1 MNDTEG
7 ARGEMKMEK
16 RGRPRGFDRKQALAQ
31 AMRVFWTRGYEGA
44 SISDLKAAMGIG
56 SPSLYAAFG
65 SKEEL
70 FREAVEL
77 YQATE
82 GSENW
87 CSLQA
92 APTAREGIE
101 GVLYATAK
109 AFSRADMPTGC
120 LVVLSALSTNE
131 SNEPIRHILLSERLG
146 CIKALEARLQR
157 AVKEGELSRDVDIRS
172 VARFYATVHEGMS
185 IQSRDGASPEILRK
199 ICRSAMDAW
208 DVLTSVPTEVRKF
221 RPPVN
226 DKPQDV
232 VKAARRKILPEMSI
246 HGGKKSAP

>member
-7 ARGEMKMEK
+7 KKEK
-16 RGRPRGFDRKQALAQ
+16 RGRPRGFDRKQALDQ
-31 AMRVFWTRGYEGA
+31 AMRVFWTKGYEGA

-87 CSLQA
+87 RSLQA

-109 AFSRADMPTGC
+109 AFSRTDMPTGC

-146 CIKALEARLQR
+146 CVKALEARLQR
-157 AVKEGELSRDVDIRS
+157 AVKEGELSREVDIRS

-185 IQSRDGASPEILRK
+185 IQSRDGASPETLKK
-199 ICRSAMDAW
+199 ICRSAMAAW
-208 DVLTSVPTEVRKF
+208 DVLTSVPTAGRTFHPRVIG
-221 RPPVN
+221 
-226 DKPQDV
+226 KPQNV
-232 VKAARRKILPEMSI
+232 VKGGVGKILPQISI
-246 HGGKKSAP
+246 HGGKSATP